1 MFTPPPSMFLFAK
14 ANGYAVQR
22 RRFPMS
28 KLPHRICLPK
38 QKAYFC
44 AMFNPII
51 ISDIIII
58 SCAPHT

>member
-1 MFTPPPSMFLFAK
+1 MFLFAK

>member
-1 MFTPPPSMFLFAK
+1 MFLLAK

-22 RRFPMS
+22 RRFPIS
-28 KLPHRICLPK
+28 KLPHRICLPE